1 MAKRVFIGLVAILI
15 LAGLLFGLPSVAM
28 ATAVDR
34 LLLCDLEGHPGD
46 TAEAQIT
53 LMGTDA
59 EERSGYWSTYY
70 NRVEGDDERMDITSW
85 ITIEPEEYT
94 IKLGESLVFTVSVKI
109 PADAAPGV
117 WGASSE
123 EAGQTG
129 HSAERRSYII
139 FKDAVS
145 EGNVY
150 SGMLIPVLVTVL
162 GETSPPL
169 EETSPPVPLE
179 ETSPP
184 VPLEETSPLVPPE
197 NQNTSSSALDFIKD
211 NIIAVVLGVIVII
224 LLAVLLTR
232 RRARG

>member
-1 MAKRVFIGLVAILI
+1 MAKRLFIRLVAVWL

-34 LLLCDLEGHPGD
+34 LLLCDLEGHPGE
-46 TAEAQIT
+46 TIEAQIT
-53 LMGTDA
+53 LQGTDA
-59 EERSGYWSTYY
+59 EERSGYWYTYY

-94 IKLGESLVFTVSVKI
+94 IKLGESIVFNVSVKI

-117 WGASSE
+117 WGATSE
-123 EAGQTG
+123 EACQTG
-129 HSAERRSYII
+129 HSAERRTYII
-139 FKDAVS
+139 FKDATS
-145 EGNVY
+145 GGNVY
-150 SGMLIPVLVTVL
+150 SGMLIPVLAVVL
-162 GETSPPL
+162 GEGNPPP
-169 EETSPPVPLE
+169 EETS
-179 ETSPP
+179 SPA
-184 VPLEETSPLVPPE
+184 LEETSPLVPPE